1 MSHVAQKRLFA
12 RRFLLVIA
20 LGLLYN
26 KRGCLLLILFLIRHA
41 NPMHI
46 HILGICGTFMGSLAL
61 LARALG
67 HTVTGSDTNVYP
79 PMSTQLESAGVTIA
93 EGYLVAHLQPAPDLV
108 VVGNAM
114 KRGMD
119 VIEYMLDKGLRYTSG
134 PQFLSEQVLQSR
146 HVLAVAGTHGKTTT
160 TTMLAWILHYAG
172 IDTGFLIGGVPLVDT
187 TDEHLQQV
195 FAHSSYLGAS
205 STDNASSDSQASG
218 YFVIEADEYDSAFFD
233 KRSKFVHY
241 RPRTAI
247 FNNLEFDH
255 ADIFADLDAIQTQF
269 HHMVRMIP
277 STGKII
283 MPTATISLEETLA
296 KGIWTPVW
304 RTSIQQVSLDNTP
317 ATTDSTTTDSTT
329 TDSNTTD
336 SNALN
341 SGSSDPQFSSVIN
354 DSQWHAE
361 LLSQDGSHF
370 KVSFNDGLEDNTG
383 DSAAIV
389 QWSMSGTH
397 NVNNALV
404 AVAAAYNVG
413 VSVSKSC
420 AALSAFAGIK
430 RRMELIGDVN
440 DILVFD
446 DFAHHPTAITT
457 TLDGA
462 RKKLT
467 GRRLWAIIEPRSNT
481 MKMGI
486 HQHSLA
492 QSAALADYT
501 LWYEPAGL
509 EWGLQEVIDNAQ
521 ETIDGER
528 RQSVLTS
535 IDAIIEHVRIHS
547 QAGDAIVIM
556 SNGGFEGIH
565 QRLLTALGQ

>member
-1 MSHVAQKRLFA
+1 
-12 RRFLLVIA
+12 
-20 LGLLYN
+20 
-26 KRGCLLLILFLIRHA
+26 
-41 NPMHI
+41 MHI

-61 LARALG
+61 LARELG
-67 HTVTGSDTNVYP
+67 HTVTGSDTNIYP
-79 PMSTQLESAGVTIA
+79 PMSTQLEQAGVTIE
-93 EGYLVAHLQPAPDLV
+93 EGYLIAHLQPAPDLV

-119 VIEYMLDKGLRYTSG
+119 VIEYMLDSGLRYTSG

-146 HVLAVAGTHGKTTT
+146 HVIAVAGTHGKTTT

-172 IDTGFLIGGVPLVDT
+172 IDAGFLIGGVPLVDT

-195 FAHSSYLGAS
+195 FAHSSYLGAEKDTNNS
-205 STDNASSDSQASG
+205 ANTG

-247 FNNLEFDH
+247 LNNLEFDH
-255 ADIFADLDAIQTQF
+255 ADIFADLNAIQTQF

-283 MPTATISLEETLA
+283 MPANTISLEETLA
-296 KGIWTPVW
+296 KGVWTPIW
-304 RTSIQQVSLDNTP
+304 RTAVV
-317 ATTDSTTTDSTT
+317 DSTL
-329 TDSNTTD
+329 SNSQAGTISD
-336 SNALN
+336 WQAQLISAD
-341 SGSSDPQFSSVIN
+341 GSQFTLSFNGESN
-354 DSQWHAE
+354 DSGDNNE
-361 LLSQDGSHF
+361 
-370 KVSFNDGLEDNTG
+370 NDKS
-383 DSAAIV
+383 SALV
-389 QWSMSGTH
+389 NWSMSGLH

-404 AVAAAYNVG
+404 AIAAAYDVG
-413 VSVSKSC
+413 VSIETAC

-462 RKKLT
+462 KKKLA

-486 HQHSLA
+486 HQDSLA
-492 QSAALADYT
+492 ESAALADYT
-501 LWYEPAGL
+501 LWYEPTGL
-509 EWGLQEVIDNAQ
+509 EWGLREVI
-521 ETIDGER
+521 ETATTANPNIGN
-528 RQSVLTS
+528 QQVLSSVEDIIAHISSHATS
-535 IDAIIEHVRIHS
+535 
-547 QAGDAIVIM
+547 GDAIVIM

-565 QRLLTALGQ
+565 QRLLTALSNK

>member
-1 MSHVAQKRLFA
+1 
-12 RRFLLVIA
+12 
-20 LGLLYN
+20 
-26 KRGCLLLILFLIRHA
+26 
-41 NPMHI
+41 MHI

-67 HTVTGSDTNVYP
+67 HTVTGSDANVYP
-79 PMSTQLESAGVTIA
+79 PMSTQLENAGVTIA
-93 EGYLVAHLQPAPDLV
+93 EGYLIEHLQPAPDLV

-119 VIEYMLDKGLRYTSG
+119 VIEYMLDSGLRYTSG

-146 HVLAVAGTHGKTTT
+146 HVIAVAGTHGKTTT

-172 IDTGFLIGGVPLVDT
+172 IDAGFLIGGVPLVDT
-187 TDEHLQQV
+187 TDAHLQQV
-195 FAHSSYLGAS
+195 FAHSSYLGAEKNNDDAEK
-205 STDNASSDSQASG
+205 TG

-247 FNNLEFDH
+247 LNNLEFDH
-255 ADIFADLDAIQTQF
+255 ADIFDDLNAIQTQF

-283 MPTATISLEETLA
+283 MPAATISLEDTLA
-296 KGIWTPVW
+296 KGVWTPIW
-304 RTSIQQVSLDNTP
+304 RTAVL
-317 ATTDSTTTDSTT
+317 
-329 TDSNTTD
+329 
-336 SNALN
+336 
-341 SGSSDPQFSSVIN
+341 
-354 DSQWHAE
+354 
-361 LLSQDGSHF
+361 
-370 KVSFNDGLEDNTG
+370 
-383 DSAAIV
+383 DSAADNTNTEEQALKNNSDWQAELISADGGRFNISFTADKEAKALV
-389 QWSMSGTH
+389 NWSMSGIH

-413 VSVSKSC
+413 VDVKTAC

-462 RKKLT
+462 KKKLAD
-467 GRRLWAIIEPRSNT
+467 RRIWAIIEPRSNT

-486 HQHSLA
+486 HQDSLA
-492 QSAALADYT
+492 ESAALADHT
-501 LWYEPAGL
+501 LWYEPTGL
-509 EWGLQEVIDNAQ
+509 EWGLREVIENANLVNPNMGNQ
-521 ETIDGER
+521 
-528 RQSVLTS
+528 QVLSSVDT
-535 IDAIIEHVRIHS
+535 IIEHIRTHAK
-547 QAGDAIVIM
+547 AGDAIVIM

-565 QRLLTALGQ
+565 QRLLTALRTQ

>member
-1 MSHVAQKRLFA
+1 
-12 RRFLLVIA
+12 
-20 LGLLYN
+20 
-26 KRGCLLLILFLIRHA
+26 
-41 NPMHI
+41 MHI

-61 LARALG
+61 LARELG
-67 HTVTGSDTNVYP
+67 HTVTGSDANIYP
-79 PMSTQLESAGVTIA
+79 PMSTQLENAGVTI
-93 EGYLVAHLQPAPDLV
+93 EQGYLVEHLQPAPDLV

-119 VIEYMLDKGLRYTSG
+119 VIEYMLDTGLRYTSG

-146 HVLAVAGTHGKTTT
+146 HVIAVAGTHGKTTT

-187 TDEHLQQV
+187 ADAHLQQV
-195 FAHSSYLGAS
+195 FAHSSYLGADKIDNDDS
-205 STDNASSDSQASG
+205 SNTG

-247 FNNLEFDH
+247 LNNLEFDH

-283 MPTATISLEETLA
+283 MPTATASLEETLA
-296 KGIWTPVW
+296 KGVWTPVW
-304 RTSIQQVSLDNTP
+304 RTAVLDAAAHNTYATDNTH
-317 ATTDSTTTDSTT
+317 AKDKHVKD
-329 TDSNTTD
+329 
-336 SNALN
+336 
-341 SGSSDPQFSSVIN
+341 SSDWQ
-354 DSQWHAE
+354 AE
-361 LLSQDGSHF
+361 LISEDGGQF
-370 KVSFNDGLEDNTG
+370 AVSFAADIADKDATG
-383 DSAAIV
+383 VVD
-389 QWSMSGTH
+389 WSMSGMH

-404 AVAAAYNVG
+404 AVAAAYNIG
-413 VSVSKSC
+413 VSVKTAC

-462 RKKLT
+462 KKKLAD
-467 GRRLWAIIEPRSNT
+467 RRLWAIIEPRSNT

-486 HQHSLA
+486 HQDSLA
-492 QSAALADYT
+492 ESAALADHT
-501 LWYEPAGL
+501 LWYEPTGL
-509 EWGLQEVIDNAQ
+509 EWGLKEVINNA
-521 ETIDGER
+521 TIANPDIGS
-528 RQSVLTS
+528 QQVLSSVE
-535 IDAIIEHVRIHS
+535 DIITHICTY
-547 QAGDAIVIM
+547 AKTGDAILIM
-556 SNGGFEGIH
+556 CNGGFEGIH
-565 QRLLTALGQ
+565 QRLLSALANS

>member
-1 MSHVAQKRLFA
+1 
-12 RRFLLVIA
+12 
-20 LGLLYN
+20 
-26 KRGCLLLILFLIRHA
+26 
-41 NPMHI
+41 MHI

-61 LARALG
+61 LARELG
-67 HTVTGSDTNVYP
+67 HTVTGSDANVYP
-79 PMSTQLESAGVTIA
+79 PMSTQLENAGVTI
-93 EGYLVAHLQPAPDLV
+93 EQGYLVAHLQPAPDLV

-119 VIEYMLDKGLRYTSG
+119 VIEYMLDTGLRYTSG

-146 HVLAVAGTHGKTTT
+146 HVIAVAGTHGKTTT

-187 TDEHLQQV
+187 TDERLQQV
-195 FAHSSYLGAS
+195 FAHSSYLGADKI
-205 STDNASSDSQASG
+205 DNDDSANTG

-247 FNNLEFDH
+247 LNNLEFDH
-255 ADIFADLDAIQTQF
+255 ADIFADLNAIQTQF

-283 MPTATISLEETLA
+283 MPTATASLEDTLA
-296 KGIWTPVW
+296 KGVWTPVW
-304 RTSIQQVSLDNTP
+304 RTTVL
-317 ATTDSTTTDSTT
+317 
-329 TDSNTTD
+329 
-336 SNALN
+336 
-341 SGSSDPQFSSVIN
+341 
-354 DSQWHAE
+354 
-361 LLSQDGSHF
+361 
-370 KVSFNDGLEDNTG
+370 
-383 DSAAIV
+383 DSAANTTNVEDDNLDNSSEWQAELISEDGGQFSV
-389 QWSMSGTH
+389 SFVADAADKDATGVVDWSMSGIH

-413 VSVSKSC
+413 VSVKTAC

-430 RRMELIGDVN
+430 RRMELIGEVN

-462 RKKLT
+462 KKKLAN
-467 GRRLWAIIEPRSNT
+467 RRIWAIIEPRSNT

-486 HQHSLA
+486 HQDSLA
-492 QSAALADYT
+492 ESAALADYT
-501 LWYEPAGL
+501 LWYEPTGL
-509 EWGLQEVIDNAQ
+509 EWGLKDVIDQATATNSAMGNQ
-521 ETIDGER
+521 
-528 RQSVLTS
+528 QVLSSV
-535 IDAIIEHVRIHS
+535 DAIIEHIDTHAT
-547 QAGDAIVIM
+547 AGDAIVIM

-565 QRLLTALGQ
+565 QRLLTALHNKAT

>member
-1 MSHVAQKRLFA
+1 
-12 RRFLLVIA
+12 
-20 LGLLYN
+20 
-26 KRGCLLLILFLIRHA
+26 
-41 NPMHI
+41 MHI

-67 HTVTGSDTNVYP
+67 HTVTGSDANVYP
-79 PMSTQLESAGVTIA
+79 PMSTQLENAGVTIA
-93 EGYLVAHLQPAPDLV
+93 EGYLVEHLQPAPDLV

-119 VIEYMLDKGLRYTSG
+119 VIEYMLDSGLRYTSG

-146 HVLAVAGTHGKTTT
+146 HVIAVAGTHGKTTT

-172 IDTGFLIGGVPLVDT
+172 IDAGFLIGGVPLVDT
-187 TDEHLQQV
+187 TDAHLQQV
-195 FAHSSYLGAS
+195 FAHSSYLGAEKNNDDAEK
-205 STDNASSDSQASG
+205 TG

-247 FNNLEFDH
+247 LNNLEFDH
-255 ADIFADLDAIQTQF
+255 ADIFDDLNAIQTQF

-283 MPTATISLEETLA
+283 MPAATISLEDTLA
-296 KGIWTPVW
+296 KGVWTPIW
-304 RTSIQQVSLDNTP
+304 RTAVL
-317 ATTDSTTTDSTT
+317 
-329 TDSNTTD
+329 
-336 SNALN
+336 
-341 SGSSDPQFSSVIN
+341 
-354 DSQWHAE
+354 
-361 LLSQDGSHF
+361 
-370 KVSFNDGLEDNTG
+370 
-383 DSAAIV
+383 DSAADNTNTEEQTLKNNSDWQAELISADGGQFNISFTADEEATGV
-389 QWSMSGTH
+389 VNWSMSGIH

-413 VSVSKSC
+413 VDVKTAC

-462 RKKLT
+462 KKKLAD
-467 GRRLWAIIEPRSNT
+467 RCIWAIIEPRSNT

-486 HQHSLA
+486 HQDSLA
-492 QSAALADYT
+492 ESAALADHT
-501 LWYEPAGL
+501 LWYEPTGL
-509 EWGLQEVIDNAQ
+509 EWGLREVIENANIVNPNMGNQ
-521 ETIDGER
+521 
-528 RQSVLTS
+528 QVLSSV
-535 IDAIIEHVRIHS
+535 DAIIEHISTHAK
-547 QAGDAIVIM
+547 AGDAIVIM

-565 QRLLTALGQ
+565 QRLLTALRTQ

>member
-1 MSHVAQKRLFA
+1 
-12 RRFLLVIA
+12 
-20 LGLLYN
+20 
-26 KRGCLLLILFLIRHA
+26 
-41 NPMHI
+41 MHI

-67 HTVTGSDTNVYP
+67 HTVTGSDANVYP
-79 PMSTQLESAGVTIA
+79 PMSTQLENAGVTIA
-93 EGYLVAHLQPAPDLV
+93 EGYLVEHLQPAPDLV

-119 VIEYMLDKGLRYTSG
+119 VIEYMLDSGLRYTSG

-146 HVLAVAGTHGKTTT
+146 HVIAVAGTHGKTTT

-172 IDTGFLIGGVPLVDT
+172 IDTGFLIGGVPLVNT
-187 TDEHLQQV
+187 SDEHLQQV
-195 FAHSSYLGAS
+195 FAHSSYLGAEKVADGS
-205 STDNASSDSQASG
+205 GEKIG

-247 FNNLEFDH
+247 LNNLEFDH
-255 ADIFADLDAIQTQF
+255 ADIFADLNAIQTQF

-277 STGKII
+277 SSGKII
-283 MPTATISLEETLA
+283 MPAATISLEETLA
-296 KGIWTPVW
+296 KGVWTPVW
-304 RTSIQQVSLDNTP
+304 RTAVIDRQSVDHKKDEQNLQHTNDWQAELISAD
-317 ATTDSTTTDSTT
+317 
-329 TDSNTTD
+329 
-336 SNALN
+336 
-341 SGSSDPQFSSVIN
+341 GGQFS
-354 DSQWHAE
+354 
-361 LLSQDGSHF
+361 
-370 KVSFNDGLEDNTG
+370 VSFAGNDEHT
-383 DSAAIV
+383 AIV
-389 QWSMSGTH
+389 DWSMSGIH

-413 VSVSKSC
+413 IDVKTAC

-462 RKKLT
+462 KKKLAD
-467 GRRLWAIIEPRSNT
+467 RRIWAIIEPRSNT

-486 HQHSLA
+486 HQDSLA
-492 QSAALADYT
+492 ESAVLADHT
-501 LWYEPAGL
+501 LWYEPTGL
-509 EWGLQEVIDNAQ
+509 EWGLKDVIDNAKANNPNIASQ
-521 ETIDGER
+521 
-528 RQSVLTS
+528 QVLSSTE
-535 IDAIIEHVRIHS
+535 AIIEHIINNA
-547 QAGDAIVIM
+547 QADDAIVIM

-565 QRLLTALGQ
+565 QRLLTALRHK

>member
-1 MSHVAQKRLFA
+1 
-12 RRFLLVIA
+12 
-20 LGLLYN
+20 
-26 KRGCLLLILFLIRHA
+26 
-41 NPMHI
+41 MHI

-61 LARALG
+61 LARELG
-67 HTVTGSDTNVYP
+67 HTVTGSDANVYP
-79 PMSTQLESAGVTIA
+79 PMSTQLENAGVTI
-93 EGYLVAHLQPAPDLV
+93 EQGYLVEHLQPAPDLV

-119 VIEYMLDKGLRYTSG
+119 VIEYMLDTGLRYTSG

-146 HVLAVAGTHGKTTT
+146 HVIAVAGTHGKTTT

-187 TDEHLQQV
+187 TDEHLQHV
-195 FAHSSYLGAS
+195 FAHSSYLGADKI
-205 STDNASSDSQASG
+205 DNDDSVNTG

-247 FNNLEFDH
+247 LNNLEFDH
-255 ADIFADLDAIQTQF
+255 ADIFADLEAIQTQF

-277 STGKII
+277 SMGKII
-283 MPTATISLEETLA
+283 MPTATTSLEETLA
-296 KGIWTPVW
+296 KGVWTPVW
-304 RTSIQQVSLDNTP
+304 RTAVLYSAAHNTH
-317 ATTDSTTTDSTT
+317 TIDEHSKD
-329 TDSNTTD
+329 
-336 SNALN
+336 
-341 SGSSDPQFSSVIN
+341 SSDWQ
-354 DSQWHAE
+354 AE
-361 LLSQDGSHF
+361 LISEDGGQF
-370 KVSFNDGLEDNTG
+370 AVSFAADIADKEATG
-383 DSAAIV
+383 VVD
-389 QWSMSGTH
+389 WSMSGIH

-404 AVAAAYNVG
+404 AVAAAYNIG
-413 VSVSKSC
+413 VSVKTAC

-462 RKKLT
+462 KKKLAD
-467 GRRLWAIIEPRSNT
+467 RRIWAIIEPRSNT

-486 HQHSLA
+486 HQDSLA
-492 QSAALADYT
+492 ESAALADHT
-501 LWYEPAGL
+501 LWYEPTGL
-509 EWGLQEVIDNAQ
+509 EWGLKEVIENANSANPNMGNQ
-521 ETIDGER
+521 
-528 RQSVLTS
+528 QVLSS
-535 IDAIIEHVRIHS
+535 IDAIIEHIDTHAK
-547 QAGDAIVIM
+547 AGDAIVIM

-565 QRLLTALGQ
+565 QRLLTALRSKAT

>member
-1 MSHVAQKRLFA
+1 
-12 RRFLLVIA
+12 
-20 LGLLYN
+20 
-26 KRGCLLLILFLIRHA
+26 
-41 NPMHI
+41 MHI

-67 HTVTGSDTNVYP
+67 HTVTGSDANVYP
-79 PMSTQLESAGVTIA
+79 PMSTQLENAGVTIE
-93 EGYLVAHLQPAPDLV
+93 EGYLVEHLQPTPDLV

-119 VIEYMLDKGLRYTSG
+119 VIEYMLDNGLRYTSG

-146 HVLAVAGTHGKTTT
+146 HVIAVAGTHGKTTT

-195 FAHSSYLGAS
+195 FAHSSYLGV
-205 STDNASSDSQASG
+205 DKSSDDKSG

-247 FNNLEFDH
+247 LNNLEFDH
-255 ADIFADLDAIQTQF
+255 ADIFADLNAIQTQF

-283 MPTATISLEETLA
+283 MPAATISLEDTLA
-296 KGIWTPVW
+296 KGVWTPIW
-304 RTSIQQVSLDNTP
+304 RTAVI
-317 ATTDSTTTDSTT
+317 DSTLADTSE
-329 TDSNTTD
+329 
-336 SNALN
+336 NARALKD
-341 SGSSDPQFSSVIN
+341 SSDWQ
-354 DSQWHAE
+354 AE
-361 LLSQDGSHF
+361 LIQEDGSKF
-370 KVSFNDGLEDNTG
+370 KVSFAANEDA
-383 DSAAIV
+383 SAV
-389 QWSMSGTH
+389 VNWSMSGIH

-404 AVAAAYNVG
+404 AVAAAYDVG
-413 VSVSKSC
+413 VSVETAC
-420 AALSAFAGIK
+420 AALSDFAGIK

-462 RKKLT
+462 KKKLSD
-467 GRRLWAIIEPRSNT
+467 RLIWAIIEPRSNT

-486 HQHSLA
+486 HQDSLA

-501 LWYEPAGL
+501 LWYEPTGL
-509 EWGLQEVIDNAQ
+509 EWGLKEVIEQAKATSDSIGNQ
-521 ETIDGER
+521 
-528 RQSVLTS
+528 QVLSS
-535 IDAIIEHVRIHS
+535 IDAIIEHISGHAK
-547 QAGDAIVIM
+547 AGDAIVVM

-565 QRLLTALGQ
+565 QRLLTALHNG